1 MCTTG
6 PGFTSPAGALAAVRD
21 GLEYLNSVDTAG
33 LPAAV
38 QADCLRGLAR
48 AEAAHTA
55 AQARILGAFSSGGG
69 YEQDGQGSARVWL
82 RWQARITRGAA
93 AAATGWM
100 RRLAAH
106 PAVGHALAGGGLS
119 PSWAREICRWS
130 DELPAGR
137 RPAPMTSC
145 WPPRPAAR
153 TWLAWPPWPRRS
165 AAAAPGRMRT
175 GTTGLM
181 TGTCGWM
188 SPSAGPGG

>member
-1 MCTTG
+1 MCATG
-6 PGFTSPAGALAAVRD
+6 PGFTCPAGALAAVRD

-69 YEQDGQGSARVWL
+69 YEQDGQGPARVWL

-106 PAVGHALAGGGLS
+106 PAVGHALPAAASPRPGPGRSAAGATSS
-119 PSWAREICRWS
+119 P
-130 DELPAGR
+130 PASG
-137 RPAPMTSC
+137 PAPMTSC

-175 GTTGLM
+175 GTTGLR